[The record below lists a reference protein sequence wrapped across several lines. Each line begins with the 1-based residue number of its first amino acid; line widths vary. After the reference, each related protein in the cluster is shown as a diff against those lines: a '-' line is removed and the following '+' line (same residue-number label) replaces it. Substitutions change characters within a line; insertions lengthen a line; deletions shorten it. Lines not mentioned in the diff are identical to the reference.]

1 MAAYTDSHGFDKG
14 SAGHPAKGLTR
25 VGFMEVDLDFA
36 KITAA
41 RAAAGATALAA
52 GDSIEV
58 LSIPANTLVLAVG
71 ATTITAEGAASTFD
85 IGLTGGD
92 VDGFV
97 DGGDANAAGT
107 TQSNGALL
115 IANNNGHYFA
125 TADTIDMLI
134 GVSGA
139 VTDAARIKV
148 WAVVVDCSTVA

>member
-1 MAAYTDSHGFDKG
+1 MGPRGDT
-14 SAGHPAKGLTR
+14 GLR
-25 VGFMEVDLDFA
+25 GPEGPEGPRGLQGQ
-36 KITAA
+36 
-41 RAAAGATALAA
+41 RGPEGLQ
-52 GDSIEV
+52 G
-58 LSIPANTLVLAVG
+58 
-71 ATTITAEGAASTFD
+71 AEGVRGPAGQNFD
-85 IGLTGGD
+85 PLQDTD

>member
-1 MAAYTDSHGFDKG
+1 MAAYTDTHGFDKG
-14 SAGHPAKGLTR
+14 SAAHPAKGTNR
-25 VGFMEVDLDFA
+25 VGYIEVVLDFA
-36 KITAA
+36 EITSA
-41 RAAAGATALAA
+41 RVTAGATALAA

-58 LSIPANTLVLAVG
+58 ISLPANTLIMAVG
-71 ATTITAEGAASTFD
+71 ATTQTAEGAASTFD

-107 TQSNGALL
+107 TNSNGALL

-139 VTDAARIKV
+139 VTDAAKIKV
-148 WAVVVDCSTVA
+148 WALVADCA

>member
-1 MAAYTDSHGFDKG
+1 MAAYTDTHGFDKG
-14 SAGHPAKGLTR
+14 SAAHPAKGLNR
-25 VGFMEVDLDFA
+25 VGYMEVTLDFA
-36 KITAA
+36 KITTD
-41 RAAAGATALAA
+41 RATAGATALSA
-52 GDSIEV
+52 GDSLEV
-58 LSIPANTLVLAVG
+58 LSIPADTLVMAVG

-107 TQSNGALL
+107 TSSNGALL
-115 IANNNGHYFA
+115 SGDNQSHYLA

-139 VTDAARIKV
+139 VTDTAVIKV
-148 WAVVVDCSTVA
+148 WAVVVDCS

>member
-1 MAAYTDSHGFDKG
+1 MAAYTDSHGFDTG

-41 RAAAGATALAA
+41 RAAAGATALSA
-52 GDSIEV
+52 GDSLEV

-107 TQSNGALL
+107 TQSNGARL

>member
-1 MAAYTDSHGFDKG
+1 MAAYTDSHGYLKG
-14 SAGHPAKGLTR
+14 SAAHPAKGLTK
-25 VGFMEVDLDFA
+25 VGLMEVELDFA
-36 KITAA
+36 KITAD
-41 RAAAGATALAA
+41 RATAGATALAA
-52 GDSIEV
+52 GDSIQV
-58 LSIPANTLVLAVG
+58 LSIPANTLVMAVG

-107 TQSNGALL
+107 TNSNGALL

-139 VTDAARIKV
+139 VTDDAKNKV
-148 WAVVVDCSTVA
+148 WALVADCA

>member
-1 MAAYTDSHGFDKG
+1 MAAYTDTHGYLKG
-14 SAGHPAKGLTR
+14 SAAHPAKGINK
-25 VGFMEVDLDFA
+25 VGLMEVELDFA

-41 RAAAGATALAA
+41 RVTAGATALAA
-52 GDSIEV
+52 GDSIQV
-58 LSIPANTLVLAVG
+58 LNIPANTLVMAVG

-139 VTDAARIKV
+139 VTDSAKIKV
-148 WAVVVDCSTVA
+148 WAAVVDCS

>member
-1 MAAYTDSHGFDKG
+1 MAAYTDSHGYLKG
-14 SAGHPAKGLTR
+14 SAAHPAKGLTK
-25 VGFMEVDLDFA
+25 VGLMEVELDFA
-36 KITAA
+36 KITSD
-41 RAAAGATALAA
+41 RAIAGATALAS
-52 GDSIEV
+52 GDSIQV
-58 LSIPANTLVLAVG
+58 LSIPANTLVMAVG

-107 TQSNGALL
+107 TNSNGALL
-115 IANNNGHYFA
+115 IANNNGHYFE

-139 VTDAARIKV
+139 VTDAAKIKV
-148 WAVVVDCSTVA
+148 WALVADCA

>member
-1 MAAYTDSHGFDKG
+1 MAAYTDTHGYLKG
-14 SAGHPAKGLTR
+14 SAAHPAKGINR
-25 VGFMEVDLDFA
+25 VGYIEVELDFA
-36 KITAA
+36 KITAD
-41 RAAAGATALAA
+41 RATAGATALAA
-52 GDSIEV
+52 GDSIQV
-58 LSIPANTLVLAVG
+58 LSIPANTLVMAVR
-71 ATTITAEGAASTFD
+71 ATTMTAEGAAETLD

-107 TQSNGALL
+107 TNSNGALL

-139 VTDAARIKV
+139 VTDAAKIKV
-148 WAVVVDCSTVA
+148 WALVADCA